1 MKRLAILCWVLLLAV
16 CPARAQPAGFLR
28 AKNARIVHGQG
39 EEIILRGMGLGGWM
53 LQEGYML
60 GVRNEGTQHSI
71 KTRIA
76 DLIGKTDCDKF
87 YQLWLQNHMSRADV
101 DLLGKSG
108 FNTIRLPMHYNL
120 FTPPIEEEP
129 VKGQNT
135 WLPIGFDL
143 TDKLLAWCKANRM
156 YLILDLHAAPG
167 GQGKDANISDYDP
180 AKPSLWENEAN
191 RQKTI
196 ALWRKLAER
205 YASEPWI
212 GGYDLLNEPNWTF
225 EGQDKNGKED
235 LSNKPIW
242 DLYRAITKAI
252 REVDRNHLII
262 IEGNGWGN
270 NYNGFPGP
278 WDENLVMSF
287 HKYWNPNTQEAI
299 ARFLALREKY
309 HLPLWLG
316 ESGENNNQ
324 WFRDCVA
331 LVERNHI
338 GWSWWPHKKVESAS
352 CTLTIQKPDDFKK
365 VVDYWNKSGD
375 RPSREI
381 AAKALFELA
390 ENCKASHCR
399 FNTNV
404 VQALIPTGSEKP
416 ALHRTGSLSKF
427 KVLALAE
434 SGGHHI
440 EFTKAAKPW
449 LDKCGEENGFEVDY
463 LTNTAPITEAF
474 LANYRLLLQ
483 LDFVP
488 YGWKPEA
495 MDAFQAYIEQGRGGW
510 VGLHHATLLG
520 EFDGYP
526 MWPWFSAF
534 MGKIKFKNYIPNFSS
549 GTVHVEDTSHP
560 CMKGLP
566 ESFVIP
572 KEEWYT
578 YDVSPRANVRVLA
591 SVDESTYS
599 DASAVRMG
607 DHPVIWTNEH
617 MKARNIYI
625 FMGHGPWLLQ
635 DKAFTTLLGNAILWA
650 AEKPSSLK

>member
-1 MKRLAILCWVLLLAV
+1 MLLTRRDLLQTSAAALAASLAPHAFAQAFDTVRLITGFPPGGTSDTICRRVASKLAPGYGKSVVVENRAGAGGQIAVQSMKQMPADGTAILQT
-16 CPARAQPAGFLR
+16 P
-28 AKNARIVHGQG
+28 
-39 EEIILRGMGLGGWM
+39 MS
-53 LQEGYML
+53 ML
-60 GVRNEGTQHSI
+60 GLYPHIYKKLQYDPQTDVMPVSLGAVFDFGFAVGPAVPASVRNIPE
-71 KTRIA
+71 
-76 DLIGKTDCDKF
+76 F
-87 YQLWLQNHMSRADV
+87 
-101 DLLGKSG
+101 
-108 FNTIRLPMHYNL
+108 
-120 FTPPIEEEP
+120 
-129 VKGQNT
+129 
-135 WLPIGFDL
+135 
-143 TDKLLAWCKANRM
+143 LAWCKANRM

-225 EGQDKNGKED
+225 EGKDKNGKED

-352 CTLTIQKPDDFKK
+352 CTLTIQKPNDFKK

-495 MDAFQAYIEQGRGGW
+495 MAAFQAYIEQGRGGW

-549 GTVHVEDTSHP
+549 GTVHVEDKSHP